1 MKDFIRPRA
10 LYWFLPAVLVIAGCS
25 KGGREYGAAAADAG
39 EALASPQGAYLA
51 YEHRVQ
57 LQTPGAQITPRLKAV
72 TEACQS
78 GKFGDCAVLEV
89 SQQGGDTPSGSIE
102 VRVAPQGVEPI
113 IALASEKGEITTRNT
128 KAEDLARQVADTR
141 LVQARLKKEHDRL
154 LEYQQRKD
162 LAVADLLTISGRLSE
177 IEAGLEA
184 ANRDSAQQH
193 RRVDTQLVTMEF
205 SSTSSQRSRSQI
217 GRALSES
224 GGIFTTSLA
233 YLIRF
238 IAGLLPVLVFGGAA
252 LWGGIVLWRRRK
264 RGASKSR

>member
-1 MKDFIRPRA
+1 MKDLIRRHT
-10 LYWFLPAVLVIAGCS
+10 LYWFFPALVMIAGCS
-25 KGGREYGAAAADAG
+25 KAGHEYAAADAG
-39 EALASPQGAYLA
+39 ATLASPQGAYLA

-57 LQTPGAQITPRLKAV
+57 LQTPGAQIAPRLKAI

-78 GKFGDCAVLEV
+78 GKYGDCAVLEI

-128 KAEDLARQVADTR
+128 KAEDLAQQVADTQ
-141 LVQARLKKEHDRL
+141 LLQARLKNEHGRL

-162 LAVADLLTISGRLSE
+162 LVVADLLTISGRLSE
-177 IEAGLEA
+177 IEAGLET
-184 ANRDSAQQH
+184 ANRDAAQQH
-193 RRVDTQLVTMEF
+193 RRVDTQLVTMDF
-205 SSTSSQRSRSQI
+205 SSTSSQRSRSEI

-233 YLIRF
+233 YLIRV
-238 IAGLLPVLVFGGAA
+238 IAGLLPVVVVGGVA
-252 LWGGIVLWRRRK
+252 LWGVMALWRRRK
-264 RGASKSR
+264 RDAGKAP